1 MEQCILK
8 DGRKYTI
15 RKTIVA
21 DAEAMLEYVYK
32 IGSES
37 DNLTFGKGELNIN
50 LAQEEEFL
58 ESFSK
63 KSNSLH
69 IIAEL
74 DGMII
79 GSLNFTGG
87 GRPRI
92 AHTGE
97 FGVSVLKEFWGQ
109 GLGTNLVEYMIR
121 WSKETGIIR
130 KINLRVRTD
139 NLPAIQVYKK
149 LGFREEGLI
158 TREFL
163 INGKFFDLYSMGL
176 MID

>member
-1 MEQCILK
+1 MQSSLK
-8 DGRKYTI
+8 DGKKYTI
-15 RKTIVA
+15 RRTTTA
-21 DAEAMLEYVYK
+21 DAGSMIEYLYE

-37 DNLTFGKGELNIN
+37 DNLTFGKGEMNIT

-58 ESFSK
+58 ENISK
-63 KSNSLH
+63 ISNSLH

-74 DGMII
+74 EGTII

-109 GLGTNLVEYMIR
+109 GVGTNLVEYLIK
-121 WSKETGIIR
+121 WSKDTGIIR

-149 LGFREEGLI
+149 LGFCEEGLI
-158 TREFL
+158 TREFM
-163 INGKFFDLYSMGL
+163 IDGKFFDLYAMGL
-176 MID
+176 NID

>member
-1 MEQCILK
+1 MYSSLK

-15 RKTIVA
+15 RRTTEA
-21 DAEAMLEYVYK
+21 DAGLMIEYVYK

-37 DNLTFGKGELNIN
+37 DNLTFGKGELDIT
-50 LAQEEEFL
+50 LDQEEEFL
-58 ESFSK
+58 KSFANK
-63 KSNSLH
+63 ANSLH

-74 DGMII
+74 DGTII

-97 FGVSVLKEFWGQ
+97 FGVSVLKEYWGQ
-109 GLGTNLVEYMIR
+109 GVGTNLVEYLIK

-139 NLPAIQVYKK
+139 NFPAIQVYKK
-149 LGFREEGLI
+149 LGFHEEGII
-158 TREFL
+158 TREFM
-163 INGKFFDLYSMGL
+163 IDGKFFDLISMGL
-176 MID
+176 KID

>member
-1 MEQCILK
+1 MEQFFLK
-8 DGRKYTI
+8 DGREYII
-15 RKTIVA
+15 RKTKA
-21 DAEAMLEYVYK
+21 TDANSMIEYVYK

-37 DNLTFGKGELNIN
+37 DNLTFGKGEINIT

-58 ESFSK
+58 ESFSNK
-63 KSNSLH
+63 VNSLH

-87 GRPRI
+87 GRPRL

-109 GLGTNLVEYMIR
+109 GVGTSLVEYLID
-121 WSKETGIIR
+121 WSKATGIVR

-139 NLPAIQVYKK
+139 NFSAIRVYKK
-149 LGFREEGLI
+149 LGFIEEGRI
-158 TREFL
+158 TREFI
-163 INGKFFDLYSMGL
+163 INGEFYDLYSMGL
-176 MID
+176 AID